1 MIVSPNCQASGM
13 KFFGEKR
20 GFGMKII
27 GNIEVKAVQKYIK
40 EQVAELGKSIQEV
53 PLYSELV

>member
-1 MIVSPNCQASGM
+1 
-13 KFFGEKR
+13 
-20 GFGMKII
+20 MKII